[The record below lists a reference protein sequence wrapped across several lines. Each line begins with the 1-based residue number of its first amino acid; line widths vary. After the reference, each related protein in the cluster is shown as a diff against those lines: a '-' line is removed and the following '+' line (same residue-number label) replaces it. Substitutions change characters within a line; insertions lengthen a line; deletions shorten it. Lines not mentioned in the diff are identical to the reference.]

1 VEKFTNACWYIYAM
15 LLVIPLHITDID
27 SMLPLS
33 YR

>member
-1 VEKFTNACWYIYAM
+1 MHVDIYAM